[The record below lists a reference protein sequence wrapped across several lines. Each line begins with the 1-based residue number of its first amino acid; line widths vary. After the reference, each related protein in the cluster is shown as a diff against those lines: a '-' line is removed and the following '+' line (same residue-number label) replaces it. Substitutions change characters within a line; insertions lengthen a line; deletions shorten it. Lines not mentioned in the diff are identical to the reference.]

1 MLLSSVSGKRRALV
15 MFSSAKN
22 TTERDFST
30 FSTLALKPLLEF
42 IASQSLTCMPASGV
56 TLVDFVVDLLTDNKQ
71 CLNEMCAFELNPKLR
86 KSGVLSEKSSVPR
99 CDHVTSEESGVFR
112 KCQSAILNGM
122 KRRDTKV
129 LQHIFDVHSKTSG
142 SLTAATLLPALAEA
156 DAAVIPDSEAAANE
170 AILSVDVDCNG
181 MCDFSEFARMANV
194 PDELALYYH
203 EKQMPALA
211 DALRALVGRGNNQLL
226 KVSQLPDEEADAAVA
241 ALASCLPRQ
250 ARALLDEL
258 RCLFRVQSEVVADE
272 PLSQDSKFGM
282 PKMACGDIED
292 FHKGLT
298 GRVGVP
304 HLDFK
309 REMLREHCVRYGCNT
324 QFTTRNYGI
333 TTTPRQE
340 WKYIVSDV
348 LGESGQ
354 LQEGVPCPQDQMGNG
369 RKIGS
374 ISDLMQLPLVGQ
386 AGLNDYEVLALVLY
400 SGPMFYVY
408 NVILRQHPE
417 PMYLSFREGGNT
429 FPTTI
434 FVLVSAVTKVTKRTR
449 IPRGTLLYRGLGG
462 RMDLPDKFFKV
473 DATGTSGYAD
483 WVILSVY
490 QRCVSNQ

>member
-1 MLLSSVSGKRRALV
+1 
-15 MFSSAKN
+15 
-22 TTERDFST
+22 
-30 FSTLALKPLLEF
+30 
-42 IASQSLTCMPASGV
+42 
-56 TLVDFVVDLLTDNKQ
+56 
-71 CLNEMCAFELNPKLR
+71 
-86 KSGVLSEKSSVPR
+86 
-99 CDHVTSEESGVFR
+99 
-112 KCQSAILNGM
+112 
-122 KRRDTKV
+122 
-129 LQHIFDVHSKTSG
+129 
-142 SLTAATLLPALAEA
+142 LTAATLLPALAEA

-170 AILSVDVDCNG
+170 AILGVDVDCNG

-226 KVSQLPDEEADAAVA
+226 AVSQLPDEEADAAVA
-241 ALASCLPRQ
+241 ALASCLSCQ
-250 ARALLDEL
+250 ARALQDEL

-282 PKMACGDIED
+282 PKMSCGDIED

-340 WKYIVSDV
+340 WKYIVSDA

-354 LQEGVPCPQDQMGNG
+354 LLEGVSCPEDQMKNG

-374 ISDLMQLPLVGQ
+374 ISDLMQLPLVQQ

-417 PMYLSFREGGNT
+417 PMYHSFREGGNT

-462 RMDLPDKFFKV
+462 RMDLPDKFFNV

-483 WVILSVY
+483 WVRVP
-490 QRCVSNQ
+490 